1 LPLNPMCLAIPMEVK
16 EIRENWALVEYEG
29 TRREVRLDIVDER
42 PELGDYVIIHAGFA
56 LHRIDEDE
64 AKISLAYWKEILAH
78 APEAFE

>member
-1 LPLNPMCLAIPMEVK
+1 MCLAIPMEVK
-16 EIRENWALVEYEG
+16 EIKENWALVEYEG
-29 TRREVRLDIVDER
+29 TRREVRLDIVDQR

-64 AKISLAYWKEILAH
+64 AKLSLAYWKEILAN

>member
-1 LPLNPMCLAIPMEVK
+1 MQSNPMCLAIPMEVK

-29 TRREVRLDIVDER
+29 TRREVRLDIVDQR
-42 PELGDYVIIHAGFA
+42 PEVGDYVIIHAGFA

-64 AKISLAYWKEILAH
+64 AKISLGYWKEILAH